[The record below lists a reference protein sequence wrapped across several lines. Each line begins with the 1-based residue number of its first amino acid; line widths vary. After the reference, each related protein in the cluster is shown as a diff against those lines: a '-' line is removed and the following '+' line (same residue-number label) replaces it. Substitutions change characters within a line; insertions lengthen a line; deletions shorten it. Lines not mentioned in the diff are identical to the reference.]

1 MINKNCEVSL
11 CMMVTNLTGG
21 PIHLVRFKDESFVN
35 NAQIMKSET
44 GKVEDDYIYASK
56 QDILNIDEIPWYFQ
70 NYYNI
75 PSLGNK
81 YVYEENNRK
90 ISVFFNSSILKC
102 KSFICPKFILCIIW
116 FMETYPSLPSKTF
129 ISPGLIAKGDTVAFI
144 SLSLTILTIL
154 SY

>member
-1 MINKNCEVSL
+1 
-11 CMMVTNLTGG
+11 MMVTNLTGG

-35 NAQIMKSET
+35 NAQIMKSEN

-75 PSLGNK
+75 PDLGNE

-102 KSFICPKFILCIIW
+102 KQAKDSIRGNESDGPNLFAVNLDEALAICDEIENVVFPCIKVIDIW
-116 FMETYPSLPSKTF
+116 DGKELGYCCLA
-129 ISPGLIAKGDTVAFI
+129 SPRK
-144 SLSLTILTIL
+144 
-154 SY
+154 